1 MSLGIGDIVETLRR
15 NALFRRVG
23 EDRLRIVALT
33 GETLRLR
40 DGEVLFRRGDEGDAA
55 YVVIRGAVQVR
66 IAAGGAE
73 QTVARLGAGE
83 LFGEIAVLCDRP
95 RTGGIVAEGET
106 ALLRLGGREL
116 RALLAEFPELSLELI
131 RSLADRLE
139 ATSLKLAEARSA
151 AC

>member
-1 MSLGIGDIVETLRR
+1 MSFGIADIVDVLRR
-15 NALFRRVG
+15 NALFRRIG

-33 GETLRLR
+33 GEVLRLR
-40 DGEVLFRRGDEGDAA
+40 DGETLFRRGDEGDAA
-55 YVVIRGAVQVR
+55 YVVLGGAAQVR
-66 IAAGGAE
+66 IPFGDAE
-73 QTVARLGAGE
+73 QTVARLGVGE

-95 RTGGIVAEGET
+95 RTGGIVAEGAT
-106 ALLRLGGREL
+106 TLLRLGGREL

-151 AC
+151 PR